1 MENSNRCYVARCA
14 GRLVSMEDGLQQVQ
28 SLDAERPVGQFFFA
42 LPKEADTEWIFIDG
56 SYVRVHQHASG
67 SRRGEYRAIG
77 KSHGGPTTKIHMASD
92 AHGNPLCIEITGGQ
106 VHDSQ
111 VAPQLI
117 EQVQGEILIADKGYD
132 SEAIREKARSKN
144 MIPVI
149 PKRSNSKTPDKDFD
163 VQLYRNRH
171 VIENLF
177 AKLKH
182 YKGIAMRSDKLAR
195 NFKAAVTYVCTFLWL
210 KLLATK

>member
-1 MENSNRCYVARCA
+1 M
-14 GRLVSMEDGLQQVQ
+14 
-28 SLDAERPVGQFFFA
+28 GQIFFA
-42 LPKEADTEWIFIDG
+42 LQKEADTEWIFIDG
-56 SYVRVHQHASG
+56 SYVRVHQPASG
-67 SRRGEYRAIG
+67 SRRGENRAIG

-117 EQVQGEILIADKGYD
+117 DQVQGEILIADKGYD
-132 SEAIREKARSKN
+132 SESIREKARSKN

-149 PKRSNSKTPDKDFD
+149 PKRSNNKNLDKGFD
-163 VQLYRNRH
+163 LQLYRNRH

-182 YKGIAMRSDKLAR
+182 YKAIAMRADKLAR
-195 NFKAAVTYVCTFLWL
+195 NFKATVTYVCTFLRL
-210 KLLATK
+210 KLLAAK

>member
-1 MENSNRCYVARCA
+1 MDTKRT
-14 GRLVSMEDGLQQVQ
+14 L
-28 SLDAERPVGQFFFA
+28 GQIFFA
-42 LPKEADTEWIFIDG
+42 IPKEADTEWIFIDG
-56 SYVRVHQHASG
+56 SHIRVHQHASG

-77 KSHGGPTTKIHMASD
+77 KSSGGPTTKIHMASD

-117 EQVQGEILIADKGYD
+117 DQVSGEVLIADKGYD
-132 SEAIREKARSKN
+132 SESIREKARSKN
-144 MIPVI
+144 MIPII
-149 PKRSNSKTPDKDFD
+149 PKRSNNKNPDKDFD
-163 VQLYRNRH
+163 LQLYRNRH

-177 AKLKH
+177 AKIKH
-182 YKGIAMRSDKLAR
+182 YKAIAMRADKLAR
-195 NFKAAVTYVCTFLWL
+195 NFKASITYVCTFLWL